1 MRTIRELLA
10 QVFEDEAPTAPVEPE
25 GFREESPTIERPRN
39 RRRETAD
46 ERTLVFR
53 ISRR

>member
-1 MRTIRELLA
+1 VRTIRELLA
-10 QVFEDEAPTAPVEPE
+10 QVFDDEAPTAPIEPAE
-25 GFREESPTIERPRN
+25 FREESPTIERPRN

-53 ISRR
+53 INRR